1 MGLFD
6 MFKSPEKR
14 ERRKRPLM
22 PDVLLEHLN
31 FETEGVYGTN
41 EHQDALDGLTEDLVQ
56 LVVSPEPG
64 ERGHEVTLADGT
76 PVGRLLDHQI
86 PRVAIAPD
94 ETTVAEVIR
103 PKYRNMDYVEL
114 YIPLTQEAIAAD
126 KAEQER
132 KDFLESLKIWVNID
146 AKKWSGPTFTSGQI
160 EYDGADF
167 VLTERK
173 KAKPLLSVVSG
184 GATLTT
190 FNARMKAYKDLME
203 RSQYHIRLLIVKRY
217 DGEYGPFYKL
227 GFYF

>member
-56 LVVSPEPG
+56 LVVSPESG
-64 ERGHEVTLADGT
+64 KLGHEVTLADGT

-86 PRVAIAPD
+86 PRVAIASD
-94 ETTVAEVIR
+94 GTTVAEVIR
-103 PKYRNMDYVEL
+103 PKYRNTEHIQL

-126 KAEQER
+126 KAEQEH

-146 AKKWSGPTFTSGQI
+146 AKKWSGPTFTGGQI

-184 GATLTT
+184 GATIITID
-190 FNARMKAYKDLME
+190 ARTKSYKDLIE
-203 RSQYHIRLLIVKRY
+203 RSDYHIRKLIVESRES
-217 DGEYGPFYKL
+217 DYGPYYRV